1 MYKVISRPII
11 TPILKHC
18 SYLCFLISSN
28 FGCRYQRH
36 CDDTKQLADA
46 GLDDICRV
54 MDDQTNNPL
63 RGHPVEDDYDD
74 RQRRVLRFWLQL
86 VRTSRRIE
94 TEIGAR
100 MQKSFGVRFVRFDVL
115 SQLYRAPDRT
125 LSIGDLGASLLA
137 PSGNISS
144 LLDRMEADEMVQ
156 RVPDPTDRRR
166 YLIRMTKQGLDQFH
180 HMAQAN
186 AEWVSDAFS
195 NIDDDTL
202 ERLHSE
208 LSSIAR
214 NANKR
219 AD

>member
-1 MYKVISRPII
+1 
-11 TPILKHC
+11 
-18 SYLCFLISSN
+18 
-28 FGCRYQRH
+28 
-36 CDDTKQLADA
+36 
-46 GLDDICRV
+46 

-186 AEWVSDAFS
+186 AEWVSNAFS